1 MIYVCWRSIL
11 LDLAGCRVK
20 VTWLGRIAATTP
32 TNQASSCHPQFTAN
46 AMPLIEGVYRSS
58 RDRWAATVPAEMIE
72 GFHSFTLAA
81 LARYTA
87 PNIQPSVG
95 MWTRYRNAPR

>member
-1 MIYVCWRSIL
+1 MIYVRWRSIL
-11 LDLAGCRVK
+11 LDLASCRAK

-32 TNQASSCHPQFTAN
+32 TNQASSCHPQFMAN
-46 AMPLIEGVYRSS
+46 TMPLIEGVYRSS
-58 RDRWAATVPAEMIE
+58 RDRWAATVPAEMIK

-87 PNIQPSVG
+87 PNIQPGVG
-95 MWTRYRNAPR
+95 M

>member
-1 MIYVCWRSIL
+1 
-11 LDLAGCRVK
+11 
-20 VTWLGRIAATTP
+20 
-32 TNQASSCHPQFTAN
+32 
-46 AMPLIEGVYRSS
+46 MPLIEGFYRSS

-87 PNIQPSVG
+87 PNIHPGVG
-95 MWTRYRNAPR
+95 M

>member
-11 LDLAGCRVK
+11 LDLASCRAK
-20 VTWLGRIAATTP
+20 VTWLGHIAATTP

-58 RDRWAATVPAEMIE
+58 QDRWVATVLAEMIE

-87 PNIQPSVG
+87 PNIQPGVG
-95 MWTRYRNAPR
+95 M

>member
-1 MIYVCWRSIL
+1 M
-11 LDLAGCRVK
+11 
-20 VTWLGRIAATTP
+20 P

-46 AMPLIEGVYRSS
+46 DMPFIEGVYPSC

-87 PNIQPSVG
+87 PNIQPGVG
-95 MWTRYRNAPR
+95 M